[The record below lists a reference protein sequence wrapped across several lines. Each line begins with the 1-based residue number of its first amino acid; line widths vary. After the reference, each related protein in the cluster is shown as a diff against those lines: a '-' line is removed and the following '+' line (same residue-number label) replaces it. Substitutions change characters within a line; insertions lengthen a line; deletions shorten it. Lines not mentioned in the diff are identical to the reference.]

1 MNLLSRHYG
10 LSLLAFLYCQNTG
23 IICSFSILLHFDN
36 SSLSS
41 PISLHHNHF
50 AFGVGGGGVVFGELH
65 IHKYLFMLRVTELC
79 NWYVKTLAIEQIFQG
94 SPRSYPR
101 SYPWDTQN
109 TCWKIIWL
117 QVSCLW
123 HISQFTYRCGFT
135 LWLDWNTIC
144 IYFHVSLL
152 YFTVSTLGMN
162 IDYTFWN
169 SGGQH
174 SYFFVLYINI

>member
-1 MNLLSRHYG
+1 MVISHLKCAACLTTTTELHSSSAPDRLTLSPEHRASVPMNLLSRHYG

-79 NWYVKTLAIEQIFQG
+79 NRYVKTLAIEQIFQG

-117 QVSCLW
+117 QVSCL
-123 HISQFTYRCGFT
+123 
-135 LWLDWNTIC
+135 
-144 IYFHVSLL
+144 
-152 YFTVSTLGMN
+152 
-162 IDYTFWN
+162 
-169 SGGQH
+169 
-174 SYFFVLYINI
+174 